1 VPTADRTRSL
11 ADIEHLLRAAGG
23 VESAVTGLLER
34 RAPIDVL
41 EVGFGHG
48 RALLELAWRLR
59 DREVT
64 FHGVDIGY
72 KSPVQAR
79 EDLRGVARSHGIV
92 PEPELDRF
100 ELPFIYLYDATRL
113 HFPDESLDFV
123 YSAVTIRFMRDKAL
137 HLEEVCRVLRPG
149 ARAILHIGE
158 AHWDYPWGKLNDDRI
173 LTPYTSR
180 FVLKHGEE
188 LIPLADYLRLFER
201 DVFRFELTPS
211 TRCLLMIDKL
221 KSGSLVLGLD
231 YNDELSMSGRKLPLR
246 NSKGEIRGG
255 FRTVYD
261 VKTDVYERLAGE
273 RLSSR
278 RLPAPRQSEGSP
290 CPEWASNRRFAL
302 TICAG

>member
-1 VPTADRTRSL
+1 VPTEDRTRSL
-11 ADIEHLLRAAGG
+11 ANIEHLLRAAGG
-23 VESAVTGLLER
+23 VESAVAGLLER
-34 RAPIDVL
+34 RTPIDVL

-72 KSPVQAR
+72 KSPVQTR
-79 EDLRGVARSHGIV
+79 EDLRGVARSYGLI

-100 ELPFIYLYDATRL
+100 ELPHIYLYDATRL
-113 HFPDESLDFV
+113 DFRDESLDLV

-158 AHWDYPWGKLNDDRI
+158 SNWDYTWGKLSDDRL

-188 LIPLADYLRLFER
+188 LIPLGDYLRLFER

-211 TRCLLMIDKL
+211 TRCILIIDKL
-221 KSGSLVLGLD
+221 KSGSLSLRLD

-246 NSKGEIRGG
+246 NAKGEIRGG
-255 FRTVYD
+255 FRSVYD
-261 VKTDVYERLAGE
+261 VRTDVYERLAGE
-273 RLSSR
+273 RLSR
-278 RLPAPRQSEGSP
+278 HR
-290 CPEWASNRRFAL
+290 
-302 TICAG
+302 